1 MIQFTK
7 KKQIYMM
14 ERSIINMIRIWIL
27 LFMILNIKNK
37 VILRNHIRTN
47 YRIIVLVNLILDNQE
62 IYNFEL
68 INNFN

>member
-7 KKQIYMM
+7 KRQIYMM